1 MLCGITVNLHE
12 IYILVS
18 VLANL
23 CIYNYKVMQKKGMK
37 SLTVVRQIFERVI
50 WLTKKNAGLGI
61 IIYLFIY
68 F

>member
-1 MLCGITVNLHE
+1 MLRGITVNLHE

-37 SLTVVRQIFERVI
+37 SLTVVRQICERVI

-61 IIYLFIY
+61 II
-68 F
+68 